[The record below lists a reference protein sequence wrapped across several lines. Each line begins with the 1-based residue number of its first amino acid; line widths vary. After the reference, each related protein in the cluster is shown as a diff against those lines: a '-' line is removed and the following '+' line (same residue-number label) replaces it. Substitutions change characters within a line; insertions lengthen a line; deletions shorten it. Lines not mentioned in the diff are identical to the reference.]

1 MTRKKTTKKTAKKT
15 KKSAK
20 KPAVGPKKEI
30 VFLEIPAKKG
40 KAKPVTPAQLK
51 KLKAVAGHVIKAM
64 RKLYPDADCELRHEN
79 ALQLLV
85 ATILSAQC
93 TDKLVNR
100 VTETLFQRYR
110 SAEDFASA
118 DPATFE
124 QEIRSTGFYHNKAK
138 SIIEGCKTIVSDFG
152 GEVPNTMDEMLT
164 LPGVARKT
172 ANVVLGTAFRKATGV
187 VVDTHVKRLANRIG
201 LSKQKLPEK
210 IERDLMEVFPE
221 KDWIFMGHALIWHGR
236 RVCDAKKPRCRE
248 CAIKKV
254 CEKNE
259 VKASV

>member
-1 MTRKKTTKKTAKKT
+1 MAKKTTKKTVKRT
-15 KKSAK
+15 K
-20 KPAVGPKKEI
+20 KPAGGPKKEV
-30 VFLEIPAKKG
+30 VFLEMPAKKG
-40 KAKPVTPAQLK
+40 KAKPVSPAQLK
-51 KLKAVAGHVIKAM
+51 KLKALAGRVIKAM

-93 TDKLVNR
+93 TDKLVNS

-110 SAEDFASA
+110 SAEDFANA
-118 DPATFE
+118 ELVTFE

-138 SIIEGCKTIVSDFG
+138 SIVEGCKVIVSDFG
-152 GEVPNTMDEMLT
+152 GEVPRTMEEMLS

-172 ANVVLGTAFRKATGV
+172 ANVVLGTAFGKATGV
-187 VVDTHVKRLANRIG
+187 VVDTHVKRLASRIG

-210 IERDLMEVFPE
+210 IERDLMAVFPE

-236 RVCDAKKPRCRE
+236 RICDAKKPRCSE
-248 CAIKKV
+248 CAIGKV
-254 CEKNE
+254 CEKND
-259 VKASV
+259 VKTSV